1 MYPNSSPF
9 GTRPTLAS
17 QYSRIGLE
25 SDVIGASP
33 HRLIVLLF
41 DGLFD
46 AMNLAQA
53 AIAAGDVQAKTRA
66 LNKAV
71 RIIDEG
77 LNAALN
83 LDAGPIAQDLRALY
97 DFASRRLMH
106 ANLHSDTA
114 AIEDCRRALS
124 PIREAWNAIGTSPAA
139 QPPALDRAA

>member
-1 MYPNSSPF
+1 MYANSSPF
-9 GTRPTLAS
+9 GSRPSRAS
-17 QYSRIGLE
+17 QYSRVGLE

-41 DGLFD
+41 DGAFD
-46 AMNLAQA
+46 AMNLAVA
-53 AIAAGDVQAKTRA
+53 AIDAGDVQAKTRA

-83 LDAGPIAQDLRALY
+83 LEAGAIAQDLRALY

-106 ANLHSDTA
+106 ANLHSDVNA
-114 AIEDCRRALS
+114 VEDCRRALT
-124 PIREAWNAIGTSPAA
+124 PIREAWIAIGASTAA
-139 QPPALDRAA
+139 QPPRLDRAA